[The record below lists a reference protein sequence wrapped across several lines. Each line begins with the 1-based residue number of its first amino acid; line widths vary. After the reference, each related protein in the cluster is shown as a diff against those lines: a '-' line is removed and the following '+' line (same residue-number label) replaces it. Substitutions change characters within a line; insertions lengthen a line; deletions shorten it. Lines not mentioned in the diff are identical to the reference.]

1 MLIIKVRVLVKVR
14 FELGF
19 ILIFISGLASTY
31 PEPHDKMKWLE
42 EQLYNF
48 NYESAMPITWSW
60 PEEKSPFKTR
70 ELIPTKL
77 QARNED
83 EK

>member
-1 MLIIKVRVLVKVR
+1 
-14 FELGF
+14 
-19 ILIFISGLASTY
+19 
-31 PEPHDKMKWLE
+31 
-42 EQLYNF
+42 
-48 NYESAMPITWSW
+48 MPITWSW

-83 EK
+83 EKWERLNRLSKAQAIKAKF

>member
-19 ILIFISGLASTY
+19 ILFFISGLASTY